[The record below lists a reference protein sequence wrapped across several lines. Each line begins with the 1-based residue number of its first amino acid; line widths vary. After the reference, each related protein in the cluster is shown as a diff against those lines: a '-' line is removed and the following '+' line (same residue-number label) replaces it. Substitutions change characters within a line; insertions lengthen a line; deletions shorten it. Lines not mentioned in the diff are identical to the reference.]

1 MCGFSGSNSNWVLI
15 CRYWSGVLI
24 GGMVGFDGYL
34 SMGFDGYWLGWWWVL
49 HPLMW
54 CCNEWRSNERRW
66 FRQVCF
72 ILSLMV
78 ARCGWFWI
86 CIRSVAQQRRR
97 WLAAGSGCGWFWV
110 CVGSVARRRRR
121 WLVGCGWFCWRM
133 GVGVARRILLKGG
146 WLGVGVARWRRRVCE
161 FVLEGRK

>member
-78 ARCGWFWI
+78 ARCGWFWV
-86 CIRSVAQQRRR
+86 CVGFVAWRRR
-97 WLAAGSGCGWFWV
+97 W
-110 CVGSVARRRRR
+110 
-121 WLVGCGWFCWRM
+121 
-133 GVGVARRILLKGG
+133 
-146 WLGVGVARWRRRVCE
+146 WLGVGDFG
-161 FVLEGRK
+161 FVLGLWESSREEREGNNKKCKKNEYFIE